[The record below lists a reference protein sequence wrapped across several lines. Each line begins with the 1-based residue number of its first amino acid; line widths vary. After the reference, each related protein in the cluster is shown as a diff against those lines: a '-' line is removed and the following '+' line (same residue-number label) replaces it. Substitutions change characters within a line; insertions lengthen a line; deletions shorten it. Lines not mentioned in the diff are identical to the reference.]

1 MYSRITGLVTG
12 LIFGAGLSIGGMTDP
27 ARVLGFLDI
36 FGHWDATLAF
46 VMGGA
51 LITTSLGYR
60 WVLKRPAPLF
70 SENFHLPKR
79 TDIDLPLIGGAGLF
93 GIGWGLVG
101 YCPGPALASLA
112 AGQTGTL
119 MFVLAMMLGLILG
132 GYGRRKF
139 VNV

>member
-1 MYSRITGLVTG
+1 MYSRITGLITG

-36 FGHWDATLAF
+36 FGQWDATLAF

-51 LITTSLGYR
+51 LVTTSLGYR

-70 SENFHLPKR
+70 GDSFHLPKR
-79 TDIDLPLIGGAGLF
+79 TDIDLPLVGGAGLF

-119 MFVLAMMLGLILG
+119 MFVVAMVLGLILG
-132 GYGRRKF
+132 GYGRQKF
-139 VNV
+139 ISV

>member
-36 FGHWDATLAF
+36 FGQWDATLVF

-51 LITTSLGYR
+51 LVTTSLGYH
-60 WVLKRPAPLF
+60 WVLKRPTPLF
-70 SENFHLPKR
+70 GDAFHLPKR
-79 TDIDLPLIGGAGLF
+79 TDIDLPLIGGASLF

-119 MFVLAMMLGLILG
+119 MFVLAMILGLILG
-132 GYGRRKF
+132 GYSRSRLS
-139 VNV
+139 

>member
-1 MYSRITGLVTG
+1 MYSRIIGLVTG

-36 FGHWDATLAF
+36 FGQWDATLVF

-51 LITTSLGYR
+51 VITTALGYH

-70 SENFHLPKR
+70 GGRFHLPKR

-119 MFVLAMMLGLILG
+119 MFVLAMIVGLVLG
-132 GYGRRKF
+132 GYSRSHLK
-139 VNV
+139 